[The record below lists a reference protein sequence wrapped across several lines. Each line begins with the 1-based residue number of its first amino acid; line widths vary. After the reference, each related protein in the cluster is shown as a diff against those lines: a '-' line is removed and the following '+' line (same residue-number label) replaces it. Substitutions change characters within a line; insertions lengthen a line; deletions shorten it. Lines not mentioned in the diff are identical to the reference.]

1 MKNPAVQKT
10 LMALAAITL
19 VVIILLAPLSFY
31 LYNENNYMQLYRQN
45 GVTSRLNLND
55 LEYITQNLIEFF
67 QNRAKIEVYDP
78 QGETG
83 PFTLDEISHL
93 EDVRILINWLLFAF
107 YLSLAL
113 FIITII
119 LLLHKPWVI
128 FARSIGI
135 ILLSGAC
142 LILILLALLLLFS
155 QNFVVLFENFHQVFF
170 PQGNYIFPEDSLLI
184 TLFPLGFFNQ
194 YFFKLLSASGFLWL
208 IALGGGIIL
217 INSERIGRLWKKK
230 AVS

>member
-78 QGETG
+78 QGRNWAIYPG
-83 PFTLDEISHL
+83 RNKPF
-93 EDVRILINWLLFAF
+93 R
-107 YLSLAL
+107 
-113 FIITII
+113 
-119 LLLHKPWVI
+119 
-128 FARSIGI
+128 R
-135 ILLSGAC
+135 C
-142 LILILLALLLLFS
+142 
-155 QNFVVLFENFHQVFF
+155 
-170 PQGNYIFPEDSLLI
+170 
-184 TLFPLGFFNQ
+184 
-194 YFFKLLSASGFLWL
+194 
-208 IALGGGIIL
+208 
-217 INSERIGRLWKKK
+217 
-230 AVS
+230 